1 LPQEAVNPK
10 LIGRVRGEVRIEVGV
25 VVGNGIFFNDSVLQ
39 NKPL

>member
-25 VVGNGIFFNDSVLQ
+25 VVGNEIFNDSVLQ